1 MYNKKCKLRYNYK
14 QGCPFACGSYILKLA
29 NQQIMSDA
37 HLHLS
42 SYYSITN
49 MIKYNWFIQKKKKKN
64 PFSLNSH
71 SLKNKKAILTNL
83 TKAEQRSK
91 LDQRTRSFTVYFS
104 CKLLNLIFKTRI
116 VNKVKVHYNRITK
129 RPTSWR
135 KQRQEASSLSFICL
149 NSESIWWFNFNKF
162 KNKLN

>member
-1 MYNKKCKLRYNYK
+1 MWKLYTKTCQPANNVR
-14 QGCPFACGSYILKLA
+14 CPFAFIILLFNYKHD
-29 NQQIMSDA
+29 QIQLIHS
-37 HLHLS
+37 
-42 SYYSITN
+42 
-49 MIKYNWFIQKKKKKN
+49 KKKKKN

-104 CKLLNLIFKTRI
+104 CKSLNLIFKTRI